1 MNWDAILKAVAV
13 KSSLHENERILG
25 KRTLG
30 WVFCEKLRLLARN
43 YICQH
48 CIHSKLQT
56 EPQRG
61 YKETNVVHFSH
72 YYRLNFNKPCDTL
85 FVEVV
90 QLKVV

>member
-1 MNWDAILKAVAV
+1 MQGREGKNG
-13 KSSLHENERILG
+13 RYFG

-30 WVFCEKLRLLARN
+30 RVFLAGNSVLLARN

-48 CIHSKLQT
+48 CIHSKLKN

-72 YYRLNFNKPCDTL
+72 CYRLNFDKPCETL

-90 QLKVV
+90 PIKSGLIL